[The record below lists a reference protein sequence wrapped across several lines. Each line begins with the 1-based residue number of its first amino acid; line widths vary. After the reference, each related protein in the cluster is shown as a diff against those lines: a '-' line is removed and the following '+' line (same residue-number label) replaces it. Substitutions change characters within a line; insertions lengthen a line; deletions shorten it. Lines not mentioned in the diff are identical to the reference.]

1 MNLAGL
7 NLVDLVLVAVMAA
20 SLWGGWRRGLAAGA
34 AELATL
40 VASAAFALAAY
51 RLPARWL
58 GGEGFGVWAM
68 PLAFLGSFLVARVV
82 LGLLAGRLLAALPA
96 HAHQHRANRVLGLL
110 PGAANGLIHAA
121 IVAALLL
128 ALPLFD
134 GLTLQARESALAQR
148 LSRPAQWLEAR
159 LSPIVDPATRAT
171 LGRLTVRPGSR
182 ETIQLPFQVAQ
193 PRPRPDLEAR
203 MLELV
208 NAERA
213 AAGLRPLRADADL
226 TQVARRHS
234 ADMFARGYFSHIT
247 PEGRDPFERMRS
259 AELRFVAA
267 GENLALARSL
277 QQAHDGLM
285 DSPGHRANI
294 LRPAFGRLGV
304 GVLDGGVRGLMV
316 TQNFRN

>member
-1 MNLAGL
+1 M
-7 NLVDLVLVAVMAA
+7 NLVDLILVAVVAA
-20 SLWGGWRRGLAAGA
+20 SLWGGWHRGFAVGA
-34 AELATL
+34 AELVAL
-40 VASAAFALAAY
+40 LASAAFALAAY
-51 RLPARWL
+51 QLPARWL

-68 PLAFLGSFLVARVV
+68 PLAFLGTFLVARVV

-96 HAHQHRANRVLGLL
+96 QAHQHRANRVLGLL
-110 PGAANGLIHAA
+110 PGAASGLIHAV

-134 GLTLQARESALAQR
+134 GLTGQAGDSVLAQH

-159 LSPIVDPATRAT
+159 LSPIVDPAARAT

-182 ETIQLPFQVAQ
+182 EMVQLPFRVAQ

-208 NAERA
+208 NAERT
-213 AAGLRPLRADADL
+213 AAGLRPLRADAAL

-234 ADMFARGYFSHIT
+234 VDMFARGYFSHIT
-247 PEGRDPFERMRS
+247 PEGHDPFDRMR
-259 AELRFVAA
+259 AADVRFLAA

-304 GVLDGGVRGLMV
+304 GVLDGGARGLMV
-316 TQNFRN
+316 TQKFRN